1 MDTQKSILPQ
11 LFGVMV
17 DEHEDAHPLSGIE
30 QAFLVIE
37 APTEAGIPRL
47 LAFFTN
53 EQEVEKIGP
62 VRSARPY
69 FVEMVQA
76 WDAVYAHVGGSL
88 EALASIEDE
97 PVKDL
102 NQYWNGSFFW
112 RSWDRFA
119 PHNVYTSSE
128 FLRLFAGEEDDPIY
142 ETWTFKDSAKEVP
155 PEASSIFLDFSF
167 YSWGNTTWKFD
178 SKRHQYQRFLGEHF
192 YPLENGAEIFAD
204 NVVILFTDIEIVDDM
219 GRRRIRTTGEG
230 EGYVLQDGQ
239 IISIIW
245 KRPENKNIPRFYAE
259 GGEEIAL
266 NAGTTWIE
274 VMPDSSSVLF
284 SDL

>member
-1 MDTQKSILPQ
+1 
-11 LFGVMV
+11 
-17 DEHEDAHPLSGIE
+17 
-30 QAFLVIE
+30 
-37 APTEAGIPRL
+37 
-47 LAFFTN
+47 
-53 EQEVEKIGP
+53 
-62 VRSARPY
+62 
-69 FVEMVQA
+69 
-76 WDAVYAHVGGSL
+76 
-88 EALASIEDE
+88 
-97 PVKDL
+97 
-102 NQYWNGSFFW
+102 
-112 RSWDRFA
+112 
-119 PHNVYTSSE
+119 
-128 FLRLFAGEEDDPIY
+128 
-142 ETWTFKDSAKEVP
+142 
-155 PEASSIFLDFSF
+155 
-167 YSWGNTTWKFD
+167 
-178 SKRHQYQRFLGEHF
+178 LGEHF